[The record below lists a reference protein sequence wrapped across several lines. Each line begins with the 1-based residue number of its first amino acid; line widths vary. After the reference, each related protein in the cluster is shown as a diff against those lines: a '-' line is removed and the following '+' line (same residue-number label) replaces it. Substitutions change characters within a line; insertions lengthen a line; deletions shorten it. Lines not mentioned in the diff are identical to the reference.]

1 MGGVIFSESYGRA
14 VFQGNTLTSLEG
26 RNAFL
31 LSSFIL
37 GENDN
42 ERRNIGQTVGA
53 IVTRYADSNRIKG
66 AVYANA
72 YIPRSGPGGVL
83 LTDAK
88 GNLMVGDKF
97 MGWISPTTYASDN
110 VISNVPAI
118 TFDATSVRISEI
130 ILGYTFNKNFFG
142 KKSFIK
148 GTYIALT
155 GRNVWQIFQATPLGI
170 DPESVTGA
178 GNGTMGIES
187 GGSFPYATFG
197 ASIKLSF

>member
-1 MGGVIFSESYGRA
+1 
-14 VFQGNTLTSLEG
+14 
-26 RNAFL
+26 
-31 LSSFIL
+31 
-37 GENDN
+37 
-42 ERRNIGQTVGA
+42 
-53 IVTRYADSNRIKG
+53 
-66 AVYANA
+66 
-72 YIPRSGPGGVL
+72 
-83 LTDAK
+83 
-88 GNLMVGDKF
+88 

-142 KKSFIK
+142 KKSFVK
-148 GTYIALT
+148 GTYVALT